1 MSAPL
6 PQDPRWP
13 QVGQSLG
20 PWLILR
26 HHDLEGS
33 GDMFLAERTD
43 GAFERE
49 VLITLQ
55 RPTPPGE
62 GDRQDFLAE
71 RELQG
76 RLDHP
81 GIAKVLGAG
90 RTQSGLPYLVTEY
103 LDGPDIEE
111 YLDGIQAPIKDR
123 IRSFQEVC
131 TAVHHAHTK
140 EICGLN
146 LQASNVHLMPDGSMR
161 IVVFGLAQW
170 NQVPGHDHPIGGLQ
184 SGPIV
189 AGDYASP
196 EQWSAKKPTDTSDV
210 YALGVLLYR
219 LISGLFPQ
227 NLQGLTPADARAK
240 VNRGNIRRASSK
252 IRFRA
257 IQSHAESR
265 SADNSRQLAS
275 QVAGDLD
282 RILDKALATD
292 PTQRYASALELSED
306 LDRHLSGQPIR
317 ARGPAPMY
325 VIGRTFVRYR
335 IPIVVFL
342 AVAMTLGWALNRSLA
357 SSKRAKEALLEAQTL
372 EAGAEELGSR
382 LRDLCVRFMTELGP
396 RMQGRPGLEDA
407 RRYLLNVSTPLLEHL
422 TDSGHEDTKLAIYL
436 GRSYSELAEADYVS
450 RDVSRRSS
458 TPESSRKALSLT
470 TNLLTQVPL
479 AKRPEATYYYARS
492 VRSAI
497 WFCALTLDQE
507 RGQSILHDIHR
518 HLDDAGLAEGDL
530 RMLTRLFLAR
540 GRRMFYASQLQHG
553 KALEAWNPEGFS
565 KEAESDPAL
574 LPFFE
579 ADYANFASM
588 RASDLIHAGRG
599 MEALYELPTLVH
611 QLSAAASAHDPPVLS
626 LLGNEA
632 TAWLDLA
639 DVRIQQGVPPGKAL
653 TEGAKHL
660 NTIRT
665 RFSREP
671 GAGIILVS
679 MEQALGSCKLRM
691 GPELHKEA
699 LQRLNQ
705 AASTLQGILDNGSRW
720 PLFLV
725 NKARIQCLRAQ
736 ALSNLGHPKEA
747 SDAVDLAVK
756 TLDSLAPSV
765 QQHSRVLVLRC
776 DLAIERFRQQDAEIP
791 IDWSHLERDMGE
803 LRQRGIS
810 SPPLTRLESSISEL
824 QARHAGANPQGR
836 K

>member
-6 PQDPRWP
+6 PHDPRWP
-13 QVGQSLG
+13 VVGQSLG

-55 RPTPPGE
+55 QPTPPGE

-90 RTQSGLPYLVTEY
+90 RTHDGLPYLVTEY

-111 YLDGIQAPIKDR
+111 HLDGIQAPIKDR
-123 IRSFQEVC
+123 IRSFQKVC
-131 TAVHHAHTK
+131 AAIHHAHSK
-140 EICGLN
+140 GIHGLN
-146 LQASNVHLMPDGSMR
+146 LQASNVHLMPDGCMR
-161 IVVFGLAQW
+161 MVVFGLSQW
-170 NQVPGHDHPIGGLQ
+170 NQVPGHEHAAAGLQ

-196 EQWSAKKPTDTSDV
+196 EQWSAKSPTETCDV

-227 NLQGLTPADARAK
+227 NLQGLTPAEARAK

-257 IQSHAESR
+257 IQSHAECR
-265 SADNSRQLAS
+265 SADNPRQLACL
-275 QVAGDLD
+275 VAGDLD

-292 PTQRYASALELSED
+292 PGQRYASALELSED
-306 LDRHLSGQPIR
+306 LDRHLNGQPIR

-325 VIGRTFVRYR
+325 VIGRTFARYR
-335 IPIVVFL
+335 IPMVIFL
-342 AVAMTLGWALNRSLA
+342 SVALTLGWALNRSFA
-357 SSKRAKEALLEAQTL
+357 SSKRANEALLEAQTL
-372 EAGAEELGSR
+372 EAETKELGSR

-396 RMQGRPGLEDA
+396 RMQGMPGLENA

-422 TDSGHEDTKLAIYL
+422 TDAGHEDIKLAIYL

-470 TNLLTQVPL
+470 ANLLTQLPPAQRV
-479 AKRPEATYYYARS
+479 EATYYYARS
-492 VRSAI
+492 VRSALM
-497 WFCALTLDQE
+497 FSELALDQE
-507 RGQSILHDIHR
+507 HGQSVLEAIPW
-518 HLDDAGLAEGDL
+518 HLSGAGLAEEDL
-530 RMLTRLFLAR
+530 AMLPRLFLAR
-540 GRRMFYASQLQHG
+540 ARHKFYTSHLHYGR
-553 KALEAWNPEGFS
+553 ALDAWDLDTFRAEAIGNPT
-565 KEAESDPAL
+565 L

-579 ADYANFASM
+579 ADYAYFASI
-588 RASDLIHAGRG
+588 RAEDLIRSGRG
-599 MEALYELPTLVH
+599 REVLHELPTIAH
-611 QLSAAASAHDPPVLS
+611 QLRAEVAGHTPPLLS
-626 LLGNEA
+626 LLQNEA
-632 TAWLDLA
+632 TTWANLA
-639 DVRIQQGVPPGKAL
+639 EVRIQHALPPDEAL
-653 TEGAKHL
+653 SECTKLL

-671 GAGIILVS
+671 GAKLILVS
-679 MEQALGSCKLRM
+679 LNQQLGSCKLRM
-691 GPELHKEA
+691 GQDTQEEA
-699 LQRLNQ
+699 LLYLDQ
-705 AASTLQGILDNGSRW
+705 AASTLQEVLDKGSRW

-725 NKARIQCLRAQ
+725 KKARIQCLRAQ
-736 ALSNLGHPKEA
+736 ALSNLGYPKEA
-747 SDAVDLAVK
+747 TEAVDLAVQ
-756 TLDSLAPSV
+756 TLGSLATGV
-765 QQHSRVLVLRC
+765 QRHSRVLVLRC
-776 DLAIERFRQQDAEIP
+776 DLAVERLRLQDANTP

-803 LRQRGIS
+803 LRQREIS
-810 SPPLTRLESSISEL
+810 SPPLTRLESNISQL
-824 QARHAGANPQGR
+824 KARQAGAKRQGG